1 MIKTYGEITPRDYQ
15 WEAHQATAKH
25 IRTSR
30 DPVIVNATV
39 GAGKSLL
46 IAMVCHRVAEMGHR
60 ALVITRQ
67 GEIAE
72 QDSEEMWNAGV
83 KNSLF
88 SASLGKK
95 STYYPI
101 VVGTEGTVCRALDN
115 QLADF
120 APLFLFIDECHMCD
134 TDDVLLD
141 DPQTQY
147 GKIIKTLLAREPRM
161 RIIGYTGSPYRGIDP
176 IIGNFWKEQI
186 YNIDTETLVNRGF
199 LVPTIFGYGHDD
211 VQYDLTEFAPMY
223 EQGTQDFTAEQLRA
237 MQKKIL
243 SDGTMTQ
250 KIMLE
255 VMELTKDRNGV
266 LITCSGKKH
275 CLEAAKYLPE
285 GSYAVITDD
294 LSTKRRRELLKQVR
308 DGVIKYVLQIGCLTT
323 GFNAPIIDTS
333 VLLRKIG
340 SLTLLTQLLG
350 RGMRTL
356 KQYQIDAGIVK
367 TDHLV
372 LDYAGTMHEMGQLYH
387 DPILERA
394 ELSFAKQRK
403 ELKICPLCNTE
414 NSFYARRCIGE
425 HGGKRCDHFWSYR
438 VCEDIK
444 NPAGVVLHRGCGTK
458 NDPAARQCRECG
470 NTLIDPNEKLLNKH
484 YTEGDFIPVESFNI
498 KPTKNQEGLLFEYGI
513 RLDGKLY
520 TAREVFFP
528 WGDSV
533 AGKNAFKM
541 KAVMLHVEDKSML
554 NKIMKSGNALNFMQ
568 YAPLFR
574 APSKITHRING
585 KKRDVIAKKVFD

>member
-120 APLFLFIDECHMCD
+120 APLFLFIDEAHMVD
-134 TDDVLLD
+134 VDDLSIEE
-141 DPQTQY
+141 PKTQY
-147 GKIIKTLLAREPRM
+147 SKIIKTLLAREPRM

-199 LVPTIFGYGHDD
+199 LVPTVFGYGHDD

-223 EQGTQDFTAEQLRA
+223 EQGTQDFTAEQLRE

-438 VCEDIK
+438 ICEDIK
-444 NPAGVVLHRGCGTK
+444 NPAGVVLHNGCGTK

-470 NTLIDPNEKLLNKH
+470 NTLIDPNDKLLNRH
-484 YTEGDFIPVESFNI
+484 YVENDLVDVVGFKVEI
-498 KPTKNQEGLLFEYGI
+498 LRNQQGVMFEYTI
-513 RLDGKLY
+513 NLDGSPYK
-520 TAREVFFP
+520 AKEVFFP
-528 WGDSV
+528 WSESIHAKNKFKMMAVIPHLIDRGMVGKVLSV
-533 AGKNAFKM
+533 KNAKQF
-541 KAVMLHVEDKSML
+541 
-554 NKIMKSGNALNFMQ
+554 
-568 YAPLFR
+568 APYLTQFR

>member
-15 WEAHQATAKH
+15 LEAHQATAKH

-141 DPQTQY
+141 EPQTQY

-294 LSTKRRRELLKQVR
+294 LSTKRRRELLKHVR

-394 ELSFAKQRK
+394 ERDYGKKRNETK
-403 ELKICPLCNTE
+403 VCHCGEE
-414 NSFYARRCIGE
+414 NSFYARRCIACGHWWTFRE
-425 HGGKRCDHFWSYR
+425 
-438 VCEDIK
+438 CEDIK
-444 NPAGVVLHRGCGTK
+444 NPAGVVLHQGCGAK
-458 NDPAARQCRECG
+458 NDVAARQCRECG

-541 KAVMLHVEDKSML
+541 KAVMPHVEDKSML
-554 NKIMKSGNALNFMQ
+554 SKIMKSGNARNFMQ

-574 APSKITHRING
+574 SPSKITHRING

>member
-1 MIKTYGEITPRDYQ
+1 MIKTYGKITPRDYQ

-30 DPVIVNATV
+30 DPVIINATV

-72 QDSEEMWNAGV
+72 QDSEEMWDAGV
-83 KNSLF
+83 ENSIF
-88 SASLGKK
+88 SASLNRK
-95 STYYPI
+95 SIHYPI

-115 QLADF
+115 QLANF
-120 APLFLFIDECHMCD
+120 APLFLFIDEAHMVD
-134 TDDVLLD
+134 VDDLALD
-141 DPQTQY
+141 EPKTQY
-147 GKIIKTLLAREPRM
+147 AKIIKTLLAREPRM
-161 RIIGYTGSPYRGIDP
+161 RIIGYTGSPYRGIEP
-176 IIGNFWKEQI
+176 IIGGFWKEQI

-294 LSTKRRRELLKQVR
+294 LSTKRRRDLLKQVR

-356 KQYQIDAGIVK
+356 KQSQIDAGIVK

-387 DPILERA
+387 DQILERA
-394 ELSFAKQRK
+394 ELSFARQRK

-425 HGGKRCDHFWSYR
+425 HGGVRCDHFWSYR
-438 VCEDIK
+438 ICEDIK

-484 YTEGDFIPVESFNI
+484 YTEDDYLPVESFKI
-498 KPTKNQEGLLFEYGI
+498 KPTNNQQGLLFEYGI
-513 RLDGKLY
+513 RLDGKPY

-541 KAVMLHVEDKSML
+541 KGVIPHIEDKSML
-554 NKIMKSGNALNFMQ
+554 NKIMRAGNAVHFMQ

-574 APSKITHRING
+574 APTKITHRING

>member
-1 MIKTYGEITPRDYQ
+1 MIRSYGKITPRDYQ

-25 IRTSR
+25 IRISR
-30 DPVIVNATV
+30 NPVIVDATV
-39 GAGKSLL
+39 GAGKSFL
-46 IAMVCHRVAEMGHR
+46 IAMVCHRIAEMGHR

-72 QDSEEMWNAGV
+72 QDSEEMWDAGV
-83 KNSLF
+83 ENSIF
-88 SASLGKK
+88 SASLGRK

-115 QLADF
+115 ELADF
-120 APLFLFIDECHMCD
+120 APLFLLIDEAHMVD
-134 TDDVLLD
+134 VDDLALD
-141 DPQTQY
+141 EPQTQY
-147 GKIIKTLLAREPRM
+147 GKIIKTLQAREPRM
-161 RIIGYTGSPYRGIDP
+161 RIIGYTGSPYRGIEP
-176 IIGNFWKEQI
+176 IIGEFWKECI
-186 YNIDTETLVNRGF
+186 YRIDTETLVNRGF

-285 GSYAVITDD
+285 GSYAVITDE
-294 LSTKRRRELLKQVR
+294 LSTKRRRELLKKVR
-308 DGVIKYVLQIGCLTT
+308 DGIIKYVLQIGCLTT

-333 VLLRKIG
+333 VILRKIG

-394 ELSFAKQRK
+394 ELSFGRQRK

-425 HGGKRCDHFWSYR
+425 HGGKRCEHFWSYR
-438 VCEDIK
+438 VCDDIK
-444 NPAGVVLHRGCGTK
+444 NPAGVVLHHGCGTK

-470 NTLIDPNEKLLNKH
+470 NTLIDPNAKLLNKH
-484 YTEGDFIPVESFNI
+484 YTEGDFIPVESFSI

-541 KAVMLHVEDKSML
+541 KAVMQHVDDKSFVS
-554 NKIMKSGNALNFMQ
+554 KIMKAGNALNFMQ

-574 APSKITHRING
+574 APTKITHRING